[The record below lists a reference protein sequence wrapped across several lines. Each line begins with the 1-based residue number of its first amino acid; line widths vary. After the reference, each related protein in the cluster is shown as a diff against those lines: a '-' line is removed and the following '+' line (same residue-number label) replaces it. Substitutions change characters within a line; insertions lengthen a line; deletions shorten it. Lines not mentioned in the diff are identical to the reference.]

1 MGNLLLGVVIG
12 AIFSP
17 ILIKLFQYVYNK
29 ITKKVDNLPK

>member
-17 ILIKLFQYVYNK
+17 ILIKLFKIAYDK
-29 ITKKVDNLPK
+29 ITKKVDDIEK

>member
-17 ILIKLFQYVYNK
+17 ILIKLFK
-29 ITKKVDNLPK
+29 IAYDKIIKKVDNLEK